1 MDHNKAP
8 LHVYLRSFLIENA
21 TLCNQWWYII
31 HRFHKHLLPSV
42 RGWITPPPN
51 HRWIKTLVFNS
62 PQGCHFP
69 GTHLSGGNTEHRR
82 QTFLG
87 TPGEV
92 YTSDEMKGLRITSSS
107 CSHAAILLQAG
118 ERYREPSR
126 TWNLCWKQ
134 PDPSHSCLIQ
144 DNCR

>member
-69 GTHLSGGNTEHRR
+69 GTHLSGGNTEHCEEANISWHTWWGLYQWWDEGAKNNIFIVFPCRHIAAGR
-82 QTFLG
+82 GKIQGTFQNM
-87 TPGEV
+87 E
-92 YTSDEMKGLRITSSS
+92 S
-107 CSHAAILLQAG
+107 LLKTTRPKPQLFDT
-118 ERYREPSR
+118 R
-126 TWNLCWKQ
+126 
-134 PDPSHSCLIQ
+134 
-144 DNCR
+144 